1 MPPDIFDTWA
11 AQAAATAA
19 SSQEPLEP
27 NSSVPP
33 ASAAAEVAEAAD
45 TAPCTPLPLRRALQQ
60 LVKDGVL
67 EAASKPQWFRHIALD
82 TAQANRLLEPLDLAV
97 RVDDARGLAWVCV
110 APSYIPEDDDGQGWT
125 HPLVRR
131 LPLTLEQS
139 LLLAILRREFLQR
152 EQDSGLGATVQLDV
166 DSLLPQVEMY
176 LGATGSDV
184 QDRKRLTHL
193 LDKLYEHGIVT
204 RPDAQER
211 ITIRPLIVH
220 LANPDNLQ
228 ALLLH
233 LQSLSN
239 HSPES
244 SGVVTSA
251 QN

>member
-1 MPPDIFDTWA
+1 MSIFDRI
-11 AQAAATAA
+11 TARPQPA
-19 SSQEPLEP
+19 DDEPDAGL
-27 NSSVPP
+27 P
-33 ASAAAEVAEAAD
+33 AGLPEADESAPR
-45 TAPCTPLPLRRALQQ
+45 TGQRLREALQA
-60 LVKDGVL
+60 LLADGIL
-67 EAASKPQWFRHIALD
+67 EQERKPNLYRTAMLEQPAL
-82 TAQANRLLEPLDLAV
+82 NVLLEPLDFEA
-97 RVDDARGLAWVCV
+97 RVDEVRGLVFLQV
-110 APSYIPEDDDGQGWT
+110 RREEDGSLEDDWS

-131 LPLTLEQS
+131 QRLTLEQS

-176 LGATGSDV
+176 LGASGSDV